1 MLYAFLGENRFAKLC
16 YKSWAKSFKL
26 KAKEIFSMES
36 DERKQGK
43 LAGRSRMSNIVS
55 EATNFQVAHLQ
66 EINEK
71 FQKELSKVKEE
82 NRKLKRIIAYGSI
95 STLSTLVDQYM
106 EYSRVHLK
114 KIVTEIQLSDYEEE
128 STVEVLSLIEHLDYV
143 KMELHKL
150 IAVGEEGLVIH
161 NDNLKAVVRLARELI
176 PELEGIIR
184 LHVDAE
190 QSEAKN

>member
-1 MLYAFLGENRFAKLC
+1 
-16 YKSWAKSFKL
+16 
-26 KAKEIFSMES
+26 
-36 DERKQGK
+36 
-43 LAGRSRMSNIVS
+43 MSNIVS
-55 EATNFQVAHLQ
+55 DSTNSQIARLQ

-82 NRKLKRIIAYGSI
+82 NRKLKHIIAYGNI

-114 KIVTEIQLSDYEEE
+114 KIATEIQLSDYEEE
-128 STVEVLSLIEHLDYV
+128 STVEVLLLIEHLDYV

-150 IAVGEEGLVIH
+150 IAVGEEGLVVH
-161 NDNLKAVVRLARELI
+161 NDNLKADVRLARELI
-176 PELEGIIR
+176 PELESIIQ

-190 QSEAKN
+190 QSEELKAVLTDFAEKFKKFL